1 MRKFYLAISFHVL
14 ATENLAIQF
23 FVVVWCFWKCWDCF
37 LEIWNPSQTVAWKI
51 SLVFRWDEWGCR
63 PAAENISM
71 VYLPLYVSNCW
82 SLRVWV
88 IYSTP
93 IIDHFTNFSWHPF
106 LVNELILR
114 SIITWNV
121 TCDTCSLSCVS
132 LAYRCEV
139 DKWKFGKQMWKQE
152 NVLALRHDG
161 ISPGSKV
168 LFEDEVWTWGQATGN
183 GCVCVQFLTAKGK
196 NKMVSRHLEFSR
208 FYIVNWHQ
216 ELFNFASWFI
226 YWEDDA
232 FCAFQSLIELLCCFR
247 LWIVGIDKSWM
258 VWLWRSFHVEFPPY

>member
-1 MRKFYLAISFHVL
+1 
-14 ATENLAIQF
+14 
-23 FVVVWCFWKCWDCF
+23 
-37 LEIWNPSQTVAWKI
+37 
-51 SLVFRWDEWGCR
+51 
-63 PAAENISM
+63 M

-82 SLRVWV
+82 SLCVWV

-93 IIDHFTNFSWHPF
+93 IIDHFTIFSWHPF

-132 LAYRCEV
+132 LACRCEV
-139 DKWKFGKQMWKQE
+139 DKWKFRKQMWKQE
-152 NVLALRHDG
+152 NMLAL
-161 ISPGSKV
+161 SKARWHIPW
-168 LFEDEVWTWGQATGN
+168 FQSAIWGWSLDLRTSN
-183 GCVCVQFLTAKGK
+183 WEWLTAKGK

-216 ELFNFASWFI
+216 ESVNFASWFI

-258 VWLWRSFHVEFPPY
+258 VWLWRSFYVEFPSLLVEDDLVTCAFL